1 MGKVA
6 TITRRT
12 LLIGSAAIA
21 GGVAFGYWKYK
32 QPFDNPL
39 LADLEEG
46 QSSLSPYI
54 LIDKSGITIITPRAE
69 MGQGVHTT
77 LAAMVAEE
85 LEVELEDINIEHGPA
100 SRAYFNGAVLEEG
113 APFAP
118 DDQSTLANSMR
129 DFMHVPAKFVA
140 LQITGGSSSTP
151 DGFYKMRYA
160 GAAARQVLIEAA
172 SKKLGVAVK
181 QLKTANGK
189 VIAPNGTSIDYTE
202 IASLAAKFDLPS
214 KPKLKPQNEWRL
226 LGKSQPRVDMVSKCT
241 GTAGFGIDVRLPGM
255 LYATVKMNPHLG
267 APMKR
272 LDATKAEAMPGV
284 KSVIPIDGGVAV
296 VATNTWY
303 AFKAA
308 EKLEITWEEANYP
321 KTTEEMFNMC
331 KSCFSEDHQDSQMR
345 KDGDVD
351 QVFKNAS
358 NHIEVEYRAP
368 FLAHAT
374 MEPMNATALVK
385 DGELDVWVGT
395 QFPTRA
401 AAEGAEITGFDPSNV
416 HIHTPYLGGGFGR
429 RAEMDFVIQAITIA
443 KEMEGTPIKLTWS
456 REEDTAHD
464 AYRPLAIARVKG
476 AVENGI
482 PTALDLKLSS
492 PSVMESQLGRYG
504 FSVGGPDATIVQA
517 AWDQPYKIANYRT
530 TGYRVPALLP
540 VSSWR
545 SVGASQNAFFSE
557 SMIDELAHLAGR
569 DPLEMR
575 LDLIEHEPSKKVLEK
590 VAEISNWGAPLPKG
604 HGRGIAFCT
613 SFGVPTAE
621 VIEVITTENGLKVLK
636 AFAAVD
642 VAIALDPR
650 NIEAQ
655 VISGINFGLA
665 AAIMGEITV
674 KDGKVQQSNFNNYDS
689 LRLHQAPSI
698 EVAILENN
706 ERIKG
711 IGEPGTPP
719 AAPALANAIFDV
731 SGNRLRE
738 MPFNKHV
745 QFV

>member
-12 LLIGSAAIA
+12 LLVGSAAIA
-21 GGVAFGYWKYK
+21 GGVAFGYWKFK
-32 QPFDNPL
+32 QPYENPL
-39 LADLEEG
+39 LESLKDG
-46 QSSLSPYI
+46 QSSLTPYV
-54 LIDKSGITIITPRAE
+54 LIDQSGITVITPRAE

-85 LEVELEDINIEHGPA
+85 LDVALEDINIDHGPA

-118 DDQSTLANSMR
+118 DDQSTLANTMR

-140 LQITGGSSSTP
+140 LQITGGSSTTP

-160 GAAARQVLIEAA
+160 GAAARQVLVEAA
-172 SKKLGVAVK
+172 SKKLSVAAK
-181 QLKTANGK
+181 LLKTENGN
-189 VIAPNGTSIDYTE
+189 VIAPDGKSVSYTE
-202 IASLAAKFDLPS
+202 VASLAAKLVLPS
-214 KPKLKPQNEWRL
+214 KPKLKPQSEWKL
-226 LGKSQPRVDMVSKCT
+226 LGKSLPRVDMLSKCT
-241 GTAGFGIDVRLPGM
+241 GTANFGIDIRLPGM
-255 LYATVKMNPHLG
+255 LYATVRMNPNLG
-267 APMKR
+267 SARKSF
-272 LDATKAEAMPGV
+272 DASKAESMTGV
-284 KSVIPIDGGVAV
+284 KRIIPIDGGVAV

-308 EKLEITWEEANYP
+308 QQIDVSWEEANYP
-321 KTTEEMFNMC
+321 KTTEEMFGKC
-331 KSCFSEDHQDSQMR
+331 EACFAEAHQDSQMR

-351 QVFKNAS
+351 QVFDS
-358 NHIEVEYRAP
+358 VQDQIEVEYRAP

-385 DGELDVWVGT
+385 DGVLDVWVGT

-401 AAEGAEITGFDPSNV
+401 AAEGVAITGFDASNV
-416 HIHTPYLGGGFGR
+416 HIHTQYLGGGFGR
-429 RAEMDFVIQAITIA
+429 RAEMDFVIQAITLA

-456 REEDTAHD
+456 REEDTTHD
-464 AYRPLAIARVKG
+464 AYRPLAIARAKG
-476 AVENGI
+476 AIEKGVPAAFDI
-482 PTALDLKLSS
+482 KLSS

-517 AWDQPYKIANYRT
+517 VWDQPYKIANYRA
-530 TGYRVPALLP
+530 TGYRVPELIP

-545 SVGASQNAFFSE
+545 SVGASQNAFFNE
-557 SMIDELAHLAGR
+557 SMMDELAHLAGR

-575 LDLIEHEPSKKVLEK
+575 LDLIEHAPSRKVLEK
-590 VAEISNWGAPLPKG
+590 VAEMSNWGSGLPEG

-621 VIEVITTENGLKVLK
+621 VLEVVKTEQGYKVLK

-655 VISGINFGLA
+655 VMSGLNFGLA
-665 AAIMGEITV
+665 AAIMGEITIE
-674 KDGKVQQSNFNNYDS
+674 DGKIQQSNFNNYDS
-689 LRLHQAPSI
+689 LRMHQAPSV

-706 ERIKG
+706 SRIKG

-719 AAPALANAIFDV
+719 AAPALANAIFAI
-731 SGNRLRE
+731 SGQRLRE